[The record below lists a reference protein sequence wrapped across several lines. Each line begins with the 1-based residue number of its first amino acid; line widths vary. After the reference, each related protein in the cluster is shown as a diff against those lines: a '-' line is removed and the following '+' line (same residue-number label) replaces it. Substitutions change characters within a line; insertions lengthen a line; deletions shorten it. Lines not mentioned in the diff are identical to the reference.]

1 MAAQIIR
8 DADLLIMWTVID
20 DMSETKVFSS
30 PAMAGT
36 IEIHKNDI
44 TKLKTD
50 AVVNAANSGLR
61 AGGGVCGAI
70 FRAAGVDQ
78 LQAACDKIGHCPTG
92 SAVITPA
99 FGMTNNKY
107 IIHAVGPVYS
117 SGNSEEEKD
126 LYSCYQE
133 SLKLAKQYSC
143 RSIGFPLISS
153 GIYGYP
159 IKEAW
164 EIALTSCKDFL
175 KDHSDYNLNIVFVNR
190 DDDVLHIG
198 RSILGEM
205 LTDSKILPS
214 DRDDVYGIWLAQ
226 RHGDVEK
233 RIRIYVSDAGKFRD
247 SNNYQMVAEF
257 KDSKVA
263 GHYVDYMR
271 GKKRYSDKD
280 IILQEISAK
289 KLPNGEEISFDKIVG
304 VIASTVESLQVVE
317 YVFT

>member
-1 MAAQIIR
+1 
-8 DADLLIMWTVID
+8 
-20 DMSETKVFSS
+20 MSETKVYSS
-30 PAMAGT
+30 PTMAGT

-92 SAVITPA
+92 GAVITPS
-99 FGMTNNKY
+99 FGMKNNKY
-107 IIHAVGPVYS
+107 IIHAVGPRYDD
-117 SGNSEEEKD
+117 GNRGEAKE

-133 SLKLAKQYSC
+133 SLKLAKQYGC

-164 EIALTSCKDFL
+164 EIALTACEDFL
-175 KDHSDYNLNIVFVNR
+175 KCHSDYNLNIVFVNR
-190 DDDVLHIG
+190 DDDILHIG
-198 RSILGEM
+198 RAILGQM
-205 LTDSKILPS
+205 LNDTKILPS
-214 DRDDVYGIWLAQ
+214 DRDDDFGIWLAQ
-226 RHGDVEK
+226 RYGDVEK

-247 SNNYQMVAEF
+247 SNYYQMVAEF
-257 KDSKVA
+257 IDSKVA

-271 GKKRYSDKD
+271 GKKRYADKD
-280 IILQEISAK
+280 IILQEITAK
-289 KLPNGEEISFDKIVG
+289 KLPHGEEISFNKIVG
-304 VIASTVESLQVVE
+304 VIASTGESLPVNE
-317 YVFT
+317 FIFA